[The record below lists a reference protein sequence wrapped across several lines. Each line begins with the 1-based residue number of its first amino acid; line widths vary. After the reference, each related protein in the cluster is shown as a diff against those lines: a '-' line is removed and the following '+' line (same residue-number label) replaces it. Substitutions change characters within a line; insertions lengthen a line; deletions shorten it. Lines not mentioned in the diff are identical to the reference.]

1 MTRGTVTRLAAAM
14 AGLLVGVVALATA
27 APAHSPEERGAYL
40 AAIMDCTGCHTD
52 GALAG
57 KPDPARFLAGSEIGF
72 LLPGLGVFYP
82 RNLTPDKE
90 TGLGD
95 WSAEQIIHAVR
106 TGERPD
112 GRILAPIMPYHSYG
126 KLTDDDATALA
137 AYLKSLP
144 PVHHVVPGPFGPDEK
159 PTAPYLAPVMPE

>member
-1 MTRGTVTRLAAAM
+1 MTRGTVTRLGAAA
-14 AGLLVGVVALATA
+14 AGLLVGVLALATG

-40 AAIMDCTGCHTD
+40 ATIMDCTGCHTD

-57 KPDPARFLAGSEIGF
+57 KPDPARYLAGSDIGF

-126 KLTDDDATALA
+126 KLTDDDAAALV